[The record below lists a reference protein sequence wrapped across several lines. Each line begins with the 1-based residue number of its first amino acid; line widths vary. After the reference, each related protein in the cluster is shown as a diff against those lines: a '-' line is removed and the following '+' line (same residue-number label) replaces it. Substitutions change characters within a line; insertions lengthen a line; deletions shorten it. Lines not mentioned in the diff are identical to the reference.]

1 MIVLNF
7 VPIAIYDS
15 GMPELGSYVVILY
28 FIHRR
33 IFLWLSYFLLQLLV
47 WDQPSAFMLTSSD
60 VVVLYNVWPLNPT
73 INLLTLSVLSSEV
86 PLWCHYH
93 HQPSKGFGQRYHPS
107 LWPKQLQ
114 IAQVLTFHPMS
125 PSLFQDY
132 YWFTSSCR
140 LPVPRPGQVLGLVG
154 INGIGK
160 STALN
165 ILAGA
170 IKPNLGRF
178 NVISYLPSLSCISC
192 TNMSI

>member
-1 MIVLNF
+1 M
-7 VPIAIYDS
+7 
-15 GMPELGSYVVILY
+15 ILY
-28 FIHRR
+28 FIHRQ
-33 IFLWLSYFLLQLLV
+33 IFLWLSYFLLHLLV
-47 WDQPSAFMLTSSD
+47 WDRPSAFMLTTSN
-60 VVVLYNVWPLNPT
+60 VVVLYNVWPQNPT

-114 IAQVLTFHPMS
+114 IAQVLTFHPKS

-178 NVISYLPSLSCISC
+178 NVISYLPSLSRMNC
-192 TNMSI
+192 TNMFI